1 MARLMALDV
10 GEARIGVA
18 ICDAS
23 GILASPYATL
33 RVSRDAAQ
41 LWKAIQDVIDE
52 TEVEG
57 LVVGLPIS
65 LDGELHA
72 QGERV
77 RAFAARLQQHIRIP
91 LTFWDERYST
101 VEAERLRGELYQ
113 IASEQESRRRGGHG
127 GHSGHVRPRKE
138 KQRGRQGIDAL
149 AAAVILQDYLEH
161 ISDKTK
167 DKTI

>member
-52 TEVEG
+52 AEVEG

-113 IASEQESRRRGGHG
+113 VASEQETRRRGGQG
-127 GHSGHVRPRKE
+127 GHVRPRKE

-161 ISDKTK
+161 ISDKAK
-167 DKTI
+167 DNTI